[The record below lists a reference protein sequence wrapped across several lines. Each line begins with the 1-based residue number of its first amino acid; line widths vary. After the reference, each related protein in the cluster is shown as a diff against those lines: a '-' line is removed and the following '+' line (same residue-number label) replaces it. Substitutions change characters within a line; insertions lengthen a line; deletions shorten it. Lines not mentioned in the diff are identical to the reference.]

1 MNTPKLIAFTLPYYI
16 ENEAEYLTA
25 LLRSEAFDRVHIRKP
40 GESIDSLRKLI
51 ESIPADLRPRLSLH
65 DFHSLASEFG
75 CGINLNS
82 RNPIK
87 PIGFQGIV
95 SRSCHSMEEI
105 EKSKE
110 EDYLFLSPVYP
121 SISKPGYIPYF
132 SLNDLKGKVN
142 RRIIALGGVTP
153 ERLPELFEIGFGG
166 AAMLGLIWEEV
177 RKGNLTQ
184 LMNNLKNIKHNA
196 SIHNT

>member
-25 LLRSEAFDRVHIRKP
+25 LLCSEAFDRVHIRKP

-65 DFHSLASEFG
+65 DFHSLASEYG

-82 RNPIK
+82 RNPVK
-87 PIGFQGIV
+87 PEGFKGIV
-95 SRSCHSMEEI
+95 CRSCHSLEEI

-166 AAMLGLIWEEV
+166 AAMLGLIWEEA

-184 LMNNLKNIKHNA
+184 LMNNLKYIKHNA

>member
-25 LLRSEAFDRVHIRKP
+25 LLCSEAFDRVHIRKP

-65 DFHSLASEFG
+65 DFHSLASEYG

-82 RNPIK
+82 RNPVK
-87 PIGFQGIV
+87 PEGFKGIV
-95 SRSCHSMEEI
+95 SRSCHSLEEI
-105 EKSKE
+105 NNSKE

-121 SISKPGYIPYF
+121 SISKPGYLPSF
-132 SLNDLKGKVN
+132 CLNDLKGKVDG
-142 RRIIALGGVTP
+142 RIIALGGVTP

-166 AAMLGLIWEEV
+166 AAMLGMIWEEV

-196 SIHNT
+196 SINNT

>member
-1 MNTPKLIAFTLPYYI
+1 MNTPKLIAFTPPYFI
-16 ENEAEYLTA
+16 ENEAEYLST
-25 LLRSEAFDRVHIRKP
+25 LLRTEAFDRVHIRKP

-65 DFHSLASEFG
+65 DFHSLASEYG

-82 RNPIK
+82 RNPVK
-87 PIGFQGIV
+87 PEGFKGIV
-95 SRSCHSMEEI
+95 SRSCHSLEEI
-105 EKSKE
+105 DNSKE

-121 SISKPGYIPYF
+121 SISKPGYIPSF
-132 SLNDLKGKVN
+132 SLNDMKGKVDG
-142 RRIIALGGVTP
+142 RIIALGGVTP

-166 AAMLGLIWEEV
+166 AAILGMIWEEA
-177 RKGNLTQ
+177 RKGILTQ